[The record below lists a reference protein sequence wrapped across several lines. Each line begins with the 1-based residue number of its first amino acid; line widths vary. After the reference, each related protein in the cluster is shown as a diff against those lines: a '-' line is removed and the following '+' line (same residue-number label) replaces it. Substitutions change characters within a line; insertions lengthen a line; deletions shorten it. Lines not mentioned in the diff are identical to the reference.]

1 MDRPHAERAPTSNSL
16 LKHDPQFDLESGDL
30 HKTTSTLAFEDSPV
44 KRQRGPSPTSWYGKA
59 WGMLFATEKVE
70 AHGVGPLPEEER
82 TDASFIS
89 NFTIWLTMNATISC
103 FSTGTLGPLY
113 FNLSLRDSALIVVF
127 ANIFS
132 CGVPSFIA
140 LFGPR
145 LGMRTMTIAR
155 YSFGYYPAILPA
167 LLNLISF
174 LGFCAVNSIA
184 AGQVLVAVNP
194 GGLSTTAG
202 IVVVAVVSMV
212 ISFCGYRVMHA
223 IERWAWLP
231 VIIAFILLSG
241 FGGRHLTA
249 APSFA
254 SDVPATAANVL
265 SFLSIIVGFTIS
277 WSGCSADF
285 NTYMKPDIPSL
296 TVCLYTFAGLY
307 LPCVLI
313 QILGAAFAAAALS
326 GQVPTW
332 EVAFGEGSIGNLM
345 DVAMEPMGNFRKFLL
360 ILFSLGIISNNA
372 PTQYAFSLS
381 IQIVFPFLTRLPR
394 FIFPVVGTAI
404 YLPIAIAGANSFA
417 AALSNF
423 LGLLGFWSSIFA
435 ALLLVEHF
443 LYRGGR
449 FSSYNIDFWDRS
461 SKLPPGIAALFASL
475 CGGAFCVLGMD
486 QVWFRGPFARSIS
499 GPEAHAGG
507 DIGLEAGMAVA
518 TAVFIPARWLEKRV
532 FGR

>member
-1 MDRPHAERAPTSNSL
+1 MDRPSAERTPTANTL
-16 LKHDPQFDLESGDL
+16 LKHDPQLDLEGVEGS
-30 HKTTSTLAFEDSPV
+30 KPASTLAFEDSPV
-44 KRQRGPSPTSWYGKA
+44 KGQRSPAPSSWYGKA
-59 WGMLFATEKVE
+59 WRLLTTTDNIE
-70 AHGVGPLPEEER
+70 AHGVGPLPAEQR
-82 TDASFIS
+82 TDAHFFH
-89 NFTIWLTMNATISC
+89 NFTLWMTMNATISC

-113 FNLSLRDSALIVVF
+113 FNLSLRDSALIVLF

-202 IVVVAVVSMV
+202 IVIVAVVSMV
-212 ISFCGYRVMHA
+212 ISFCGYRVLHL

-241 FGGRHLTA
+241 FGGRHLGA
-249 APSFA
+249 ATSFA
-254 SDVPATAANVL
+254 TDAPATAANVL
-265 SFLSIIVGFTIS
+265 SFLSIIIGFTIS

-285 NTYMKPDIPSL
+285 NTYMKPDIPS
-296 TVCLYTFAGLY
+296 TVVCLYTFAGLY

-326 GQVPTW
+326 GEVPTW
-332 EVAFGEGSIGNLM
+332 EAAFGDGSIGNLM

-381 IQIVFPFLTRLPR
+381 IQIVFPFLTRVPR
-394 FIFPVVGTAI
+394 FVFPVVGTAI
-404 YLPIAIAGANSFA
+404 YLPIAIAGADSFA
-417 AALSNF
+417 VALSNF
-423 LGLLGFWSSIFA
+423 LGLLGYWSSIFA
-435 ALLLVEHF
+435 VVLLIEHF

-449 FSSYNIDFWDRS
+449 FSSYNVDVWDRS
-461 SKLPPGIAALFASL
+461 SKLPLGLAALFASF
-475 CGGAFCVLGMD
+475 CGFAFCVLGMD
-486 QVWFRGPFARSIS
+486 QVWFRGPFATSIS

-507 DIGLEAGMAVA
+507 DVGIEAGMAVA
-518 TAVFIPARWLEKRV
+518 AVVFVPARWFEKRV
-532 FGR
+532 TGR